1 MEIHCNNWHKNMKS
15 IISIWIQLRVTVNV
29 ERFAGLNICGFRSF
43 SREYFCG
50 TLTSSVY
57 YLTIAK
63 HWWENYLSTLKN
75 CESLAQWIFPRLRHT
90 CRYILWWK
98 SYQNLATF
106 SIYRNYSTVSQVI
119 KLMMLFP
126 LITLTIIM
134 LTNNCQY
141 SSTTI

>member
-15 IISIWIQLRVTVNV
+15 IINIWIQLRVIVNV
-29 ERFAGLNICGFRSF
+29 ERFAGLNIRSFRSF

-50 TLTSSVY
+50 ALTRSVY

-63 HWWENYLSTLKN
+63 YWRENYLSTLKN
-75 CESLAQWIFPRLRHT
+75 CESLAQRIFPRLWYT
-90 CRYILWWK
+90 CSYILWWK
-98 SYQNLATF
+98 FCQNLATF
-106 SIYRNYSTVSQVI
+106 SIYRNYYTVNQVI
-119 KLMMLFP
+119 QLMMQFP
-126 LITLTIIM
+126 LIM